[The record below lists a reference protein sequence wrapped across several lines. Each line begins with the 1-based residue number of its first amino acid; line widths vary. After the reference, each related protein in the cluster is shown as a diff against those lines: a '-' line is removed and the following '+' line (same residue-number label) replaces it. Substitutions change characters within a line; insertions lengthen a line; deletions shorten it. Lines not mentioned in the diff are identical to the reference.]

1 MGWETILARDKAF
14 KIKITRQKTEVDYL
28 DKYNADWSINAQ
40 WLTFPS
46 PTTSPIGFAGQK
58 VAIVYVCPSRAML
71 QHAFSTIYEFSRKTN
86 ARILT
91 FIDIID
97 DRWIQYEII
106 NI

>member
-14 KIKITRQKTEVDYL
+14 KIKITWQKTEVDCL

-46 PTTSPIGFAGQK
+46 PATTPIRFAGQK
-58 VAIVYVCPSRAML
+58 VAIVYVCPSCATLR
-71 QHAFSTIYEFSRKTN
+71 HASSTIYEFSRKTN

-97 DRWIQYEII
+97 DRLFEYNTKW
-106 NI
+106 